1 MDSAITDEPTTTTKR
16 KRHLQNT
23 SNKLIIQRS
32 LDMAVSP
39 EWIVNKHAIQ
49 GWTKTTK
56 GKVMKVKSNKEGSY
70 DIVND
75 EF

>member
-1 MDSAITDEPTTTTKR
+1 MTNESTTATKR

-23 SNKLIIQRS
+23 SNKLILQRS
-32 LDMAVSP
+32 LDVAVSS
-39 EWIVNKHAIQ
+39 EWILNKDAIQ
-49 GWTKTTK
+49 GWAKTTK
-56 GKVMKVKSNKEGSY
+56 GKVMKVKSNKEGSF

>member
-1 MDSAITDEPTTTTKR
+1 MTNEPTTTTKR

-23 SNKLIIQRS
+23 SNKLILQRS
-32 LDMAVSP
+32 LDVAVSS
-39 EWIVNKHAIQ
+39 EWILNKDAIQ
-49 GWTKTTK
+49 GWAKTTK
-56 GKVMKVKSNKEGSY
+56 GKVMKVKSNNEGSF

>member
-1 MDSAITDEPTTTTKR
+1 MTNEPTNTTKR

-23 SNKLIIQRS
+23 SNKLILQQS
-32 LDMAVSP
+32 LDVAVSS
-39 EWIVNKHAIQ
+39 EWILNKDAIQ
-49 GWTKTTK
+49 GWAKTTK
-56 GKVMKVKSNKEGSY
+56 GKVMKVKSNKEGSF

>member
-1 MDSAITDEPTTTTKR
+1 MTNESTTTTKR

-23 SNKLIIQRS
+23 SNKLILQRS
-32 LDMAVSP
+32 LDVAVSS
-39 EWIVNKHAIQ
+39 EWILNKDAIQ
-49 GWTKTTK
+49 GWAKTTK
-56 GKVMKVKSNKEGSY
+56 GKVMKIKSNKEGSF